1 MNNMPFMYPPIMNN
15 NYYFNLQ
22 KELME
27 IKNRLK
33 ALEDY
38 IREQENKKENSYL
51 KKDDNYYM
59 I

>member
-22 KELME
+22 KELIE

-33 ALEDY
+33 ALENY

>member
-22 KELME
+22 KELIE